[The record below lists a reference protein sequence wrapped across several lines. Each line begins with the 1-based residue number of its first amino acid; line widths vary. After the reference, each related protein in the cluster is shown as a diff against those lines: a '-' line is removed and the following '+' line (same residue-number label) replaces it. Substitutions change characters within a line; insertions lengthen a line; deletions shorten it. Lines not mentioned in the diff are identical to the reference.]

1 MATSPSKEALKQRS
15 QKINTPT
22 PGNKDPNYIFDA
34 RDAGNY
40 HVKLTPLRREQV
52 LRSVKTV
59 ELHEAAAIQVY
70 RPAIYDELKHRGY
83 FEKKDQRAVV
93 LHDPTY
99 EEELSP
105 QQRAAI
111 TRAKK
116 KAEEELEAKKRKESH
131 KKPQPQEPE
140 PQANGQDQDQD
151 PDDPEPEGEDTET
164 TPAGS

>member
-1 MATSPSKEALKQRS
+1 MATSPSKEALKERS

-40 HVKLTPLRREQV
+40 HVKLIPLRREQV
-52 LRSVKTV
+52 LRSFKTT
-59 ELHEAAAIQVY
+59 ELHEAAVVQVY
-70 RPAIYDELKHRGY
+70 RPVIYDELKHRGF

-111 TRAKK
+111 TRARK
-116 KAEEELEAKKRKESH
+116 KAQEELEAKKRKESY
-131 KKPQPQEPE
+131 KRPPEPE
-140 PQANGQDQDQD
+140 PQADEYEEQL
-151 PDDPEPEGEDTET
+151 EGEDTET